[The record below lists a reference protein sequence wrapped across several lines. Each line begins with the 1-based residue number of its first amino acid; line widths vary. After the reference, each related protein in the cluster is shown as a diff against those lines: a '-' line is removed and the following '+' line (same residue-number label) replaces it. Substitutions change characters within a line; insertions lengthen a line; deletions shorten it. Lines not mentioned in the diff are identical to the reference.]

1 VSATIE
7 HEPSSIL
14 DVYGARQ
21 WREDDGTWVISI
33 PRRND
38 KPIVQWALKQVAE
51 AAGKLPQVLWV
62 TRKE

>member
-14 DVYGARQ
+14 DAYGARQ
-21 WREDDGTWVISI
+21 WRERDGTWVIAI

-38 KPIVQWALKQVAE
+38 KPIVQLALKRLAE
-51 AAGKLPQVLWV
+51 AADKLPQVLWV
-62 TRKE
+62 RRTE